1 MSDDAVL
8 TRVGRL
14 ARSLALGFALPVLLG
29 ATLAVPTTL
38 TFQGRLLDD
47 AGDAL
52 SGPVAS
58 LILSLYDGDT
68 SAATLLY
75 SETHTNVPLDDSGG
89 FAVHL
94 GAGTVASGTP
104 AHSSSLYEGGS
115 VFVEISIDAETLSP
129 RQQFHAAPYALIA
142 ENANAVQGVDVVA
155 TQTTIQSGLST
166 VAGKAD
172 TALTLANAA
181 NAQANVAVAA
191 ASAIDASLGTT
202 PAAAASVAERLAS
215 LEEELAHNFSSASLA
230 SVGGWDGLDL
240 APIQIGSQILIPH
253 QNPADLRLYLIAC
266 PSLDCTSS
274 TRQLIDSFSADVGR
288 SVSAAIGPTGGIMMA
303 YYDAVGLD
311 LKFASCAGDPTCS
324 GSIVLRTLD
333 TAGDVG
339 SHTELVV
346 SSLGAPL
353 IFHHDETNGD
363 LEAFACSGTAC
374 IAGVPTTLVS
384 TGNVGEAISALLA
397 PDNLARVVY
406 RDETTPGLGFVR
418 CGNDACTSSTAHLV
432 DSGVSPD
439 ATSMAIGNDGI
450 PIIAYRDAVQ
460 GNLKVIHCGDADC
473 SATTTTTLDASGKVG
488 AHVALAIG
496 ADGLPVIAYRDDD
509 SASLRI
515 ARCLEETCALFT
527 LTSPEEDDDVGTE
540 VALVVDAPKT
550 EYVFYRDVTN
560 SEIRRGSFSSLPTQV
575 SAIAAQTV
583 ANQSSLNFSS
593 GLRLE
598 HETGGGGNADL
609 QLGGFYGVIEAVDE
623 ATTNLI
629 LRSNSDVY
637 IQFDA
642 DNSSGTRR
650 FRIQANTTLLTTDT
664 LFEVDESGR
673 VYADGGYNCGNS
685 ITGTG
690 TGGTLTEADLEAG
703 PCLSD
708 NGPADFAELLPAEAG
723 VGPGDVL
730 AIDPHTGL
738 LVAATAEDGSRVV
751 GVHSTRPSYLGNARF
766 GTSTEHAA
774 LAITGVVPV
783 KVVAGETGVRPG
795 DFLVAS
801 DQPGYARPCPSESR
815 CEGIIVGR
823 ALEALPSGRGRVMSL
838 VRAR

>member
-1 MSDDAVL
+1 M
-8 TRVGRL
+8 GRL
-14 ARSLALGFALPVLLG
+14 VRSLTLGLALPVLLG
-29 ATLAVPTTL
+29 ATLVVPTTL

-47 AGDAL
+47 SGDAL
-52 SGPVAS
+52 TGPVAS
-58 LILSLYDGDT
+58 LGLSLYD
-68 SAATLLY
+68 AAAPGGALLY
-75 SETHTNVPLDDSGG
+75 SELHINVALDDSGG
-89 FAVHL
+89 FAVQL
-94 GAGTVASGTP
+94 GEGTVASGSA

-115 VFVEISIDAETLSP
+115 VFVEISIDAETLLP

-166 VAGKAD
+166 VSGKAD
-172 TALTLANAA
+172 TALSLANAA

-191 ASAIDASLGTT
+191 ASAIDANLGTA
-202 PAAAASVAERLAS
+202 PAAAASVAERLAN
-215 LEEELAHNFSSASLA
+215 LEEELAHNYLSTSLD

-274 TRQLIDSFSADVGR
+274 TRELIDSFSTDVGR

-311 LKFASCAGDPTCS
+311 LKFASCAGDPNCS
-324 GSIVLRTLD
+324 GAVVIQTLD

-346 SSLGAPL
+346 SSSGAPL

-374 IAGVPTTLVS
+374 AAGVPTTLVS

-397 PDNLARVVY
+397 PDNLARIVY
-406 RDETTPGLGFVR
+406 QDETTPGLGFVR
-418 CGNDACTSSTAHLV
+418 CENDACTSSTSQLV
-432 DSGVSPD
+432 DSGVNPD
-439 ATSMAIGNDGI
+439 ATSMAIGSDGI
-450 PIIAYRDAVQ
+450 VIIAYRDAPK
-460 GNLKVIHCGDADC
+460 GHLKVTHCGDSDC
-473 SATTTTTLDASGKVG
+473 NSTTTTTLDTSGKVA
-488 AHVALAIG
+488 AHVAMTIG
-496 ADGLPVIAYRDDD
+496 TGGLPIIAYREDDT
-509 SASLRI
+509 ASLRI

-527 LTSPEEDDDVGTE
+527 LASLEDDDDDVGTE
-540 VALVVDAPKT
+540 VALLVDSSNT
-550 EYVFYRDVTN
+550 EHVFYRDVTN

-575 SAIAAQTV
+575 IANAAQVIANAAQTG
-583 ANQSSLNFSS
+583 ANQSSLEFAS

-598 HETGGGGNADL
+598 HTTGGSEIADL
-609 QLGGFYGVIEAVDE
+609 QLGGSYGVIEAVDTP
-623 ATTNLI
+623 TTDLI
-629 LRSNSDVY
+629 LRSNSNVFV
-637 IQFDA
+637 QFDV
-642 DNSSGTRR
+642 DDSSATRR
-650 FRIQANTTLLTTDT
+650 FRIQANTTSTTTDT
-664 LFEVDESGR
+664 LFEVDEDGK
-673 VYADGGYNCGNS
+673 VYADGGYNCAGN
-685 ITGTG
+685 IIATG
-690 TGGTLTEADLEAG
+690 TGGTLTEADLDAG

-730 AIDPHTGL
+730 AIDARSGL
-738 LVAATAEDGSRVV
+738 LVAATADDGSRVV
-751 GVHSTRPSYLGNARF
+751 GVHSTKPSYLGNARF
-766 GTSTEHAA
+766 GSSAEHAA

-823 ALEALPSGRGRVMSL
+823 ALEALPAGRGRVMSL